1 MRVHETLFAT
11 AERIY
16 LYIMLL
22 IMFYKI
28 SKYPEILEFV
38 IFTKVTVLMV
48 NFISFSEIDKMKCI
62 LNPTDFRQVKSL
74 GSFLKSSVE
83 LRTGDPQTNK
93 PDH

>member
-1 MRVHETLFAT
+1 M
-11 AERIY
+11 
-16 LYIMLL
+16 
-22 IMFYKI
+22 
-28 SKYPEILEFV
+28 YPDILEFV
-38 IFTKVTVLMV
+38 IFAKVTVLMM
-48 NFISFSEIDKMKCI
+48 NFISFSIAKEIQISEIIFLSNFDSTNSEIDKMKCI